1 MNGTSATPEE
11 RRTRKL
17 ARREKQRTANVGRA
31 FKMRSARLAASPPDR
46 IASDLLPASKVGCS
60 GWFYWHW
67 RETFYPPAMPTKDWF
82 DFYTQNFATVE
93 LNAPFY
99 SWPTINTVKTWV
111 RQARMRNFICTLKVC
126 ELITHIKRFSRTQTL
141 VKDFGF
147 IADLLGKHIGCFLF
161 QLPSSFHFTPARLK
175 NILAQMDSAR
185 RNAVEFR
192 HRSWW
197 NPKVY
202 AAFKKANVI
211 FCSCSG
217 SQLPDELVA
226 TTDEVY
232 IRFHGLTKWYRH
244 DYTPEEL
251 TVSHIARHVQRIC
264 YTRNGGGWKSLSS
277 DRLFYCVVPLHRGAR
292 VPVI

>member
-1 MNGTSATPEE
+1 
-11 RRTRKL
+11 
-17 ARREKQRTANVGRA
+17 
-31 FKMRSARLAASPPDR
+31 MRSARLAASPPDR